1 MYIHVTVLQK
11 EKAGLPWMGCR
22 GWDVVLCTEVTD
34 HVRWFKDLN
43 EFARLLVVSVGRERY
58 VV

>member
-1 MYIHVTVLQK
+1 MCTAIVHVTE
-11 EKAGLPWMGCR
+11 EKLGCR

-34 HVRWFKDLN
+34 HVRWFEDLN
-43 EFARLLVVSVGRERY
+43 EFARLLVVRVGRERY